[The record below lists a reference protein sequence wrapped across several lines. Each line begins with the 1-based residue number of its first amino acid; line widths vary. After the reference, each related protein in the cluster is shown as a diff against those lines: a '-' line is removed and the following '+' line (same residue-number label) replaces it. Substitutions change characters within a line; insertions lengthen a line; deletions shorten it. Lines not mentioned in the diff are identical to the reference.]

1 MDVTPLRVKK
11 LETLFAQQSV
21 QLRAAKVSRLAHDGS
36 QPMAPSLS
44 SGALC
49 VCVYVCDRGRKKG
62 KRERNGERARDL
74 GCSLTRS
81 EHGAHYKSTDCSFSG
96 TSARSRIFLDRKKE
110 CAGIVENNRNGEFC
124 EELSVDLI
132 RRGAASF
139 MSPDPLL
146 KSGFERV
153 SKSENI

>member
-49 VCVYVCDRGRKKG
+49 VCMYVCVTGGEKRKKG
-62 KRERNGERARDL
+62 EKRRKRER
-74 GCSLTRS
+74 
-81 EHGAHYKSTDCSFSG
+81 SG
-96 TSARSRIFLDRKKE
+96 LQFDQ
-110 CAGIVENNRNGEFC
+110 V
-124 EELSVDLI
+124 
-132 RRGAASF
+132 
-139 MSPDPLL
+139 
-146 KSGFERV
+146 
-153 SKSENI
+153 

>member
-49 VCVYVCDRGRKKG
+49 VCVYVCVTGREKKG
-62 KRERNGERARDL
+62 KRERNGERERDL

-81 EHGAHYKSTDCSFSG
+81 EHGTRST
-96 TSARSRIFLDRKKE
+96 L
-110 CAGIVENNRNGEFC
+110 
-124 EELSVDLI
+124 
-132 RRGAASF
+132 
-139 MSPDPLL
+139 
-146 KSGFERV
+146 
-153 SKSENI
+153 